1 MGRQLP
7 AGAGAP
13 AEREGFSLLD
23 GDPLFELE
31 RAARLVGGRHE
42 VLPRAAVLAAL
53 GWLPPVLLAAIA
65 GSPHGS
71 LVPLHTRFL
80 IAIPLLLW
88 AETVV
93 DLRVRAAVNHFTE
106 RGLVTPQD
114 LPRWKAVV
122 AEAQHLHRS
131 PQVAL
136 AIVLLAFG
144 VSAAGGI
151 VGHGHRSP
159 IHAPAVAAVA
169 AVAAVGGWV
178 TYLSLPLFRIV
189 VLQWLWRWGLWAFL
203 LFRASRL
210 HLRLDPAHP
219 DLTGGLGFLEQ
230 ATLAF
235 LSLPVAVGVVLG
247 GGLLVD
253 LGRASDRGD
262 ITREVAAFALVTIA
276 MTLGP
281 LACFSRKLLLCKQR
295 GQLDYG
301 QLASRHNRL
310 FADRWLENGGGD
322 PLGDPSIS
330 SLADLG
336 AAYEKI
342 ERMRPVP
349 IGRQS
354 LVAILAACLVPALPA
369 VLGHVP
375 LQDALKRIL
384 KTVLL

>member
-1 MGRQLP
+1 MMRRGIP

-13 AEREGFSLLD
+13 AGREGFSLLD

-42 VLPRAAVLAAL
+42 VLPRALALAAV
-53 GWLPPVLLAAIA
+53 GWLPPLVLTAIA
-65 GSPHGS
+65 GSAPGA

-80 IAIPLLLW
+80 IAIPVLLW

-93 DLRVRAAVNHFTE
+93 DLRVRAAVNHFAE
-106 RGLVTPQD
+106 RGIVTPPE
-114 LPRWKAVV
+114 LPRFQAIV
-122 AEAQHLHRS
+122 AEAQRLHRS
-131 PQVAL
+131 PRVAL

-144 VSAAGGI
+144 LSAVHGLF
-151 VGHGHRSP
+151 GHASHAP
-159 IHAPAVAAVA
+159 IHSPVIA
-169 AVAAVGGWV
+169 GWV
-178 TYLSLPLFRIV
+178 TTLSLPLFRIV

-203 LFRASRL
+203 LFRTSRL
-210 HLRLDPAHP
+210 DLRLEPTHP

-230 ATLAF
+230 AALAF
-235 LSLPVAVGVVLG
+235 LSLQVATGAVLG
-247 GGLLVD
+247 GGLLMD
-253 LGRASDRGD
+253 LGRVSDRAD
-262 ITREVAAFALVTIA
+262 ITQEVAAFALVTIV

-295 GQLDYG
+295 GQRDYG

-310 FADRWLENGGGD
+310 FADRWMGDAGGD

-336 AAYEKI
+336 SSYEKI
-342 ERMRPVP
+342 ERMRLVP
-349 IGRQS
+349 MGRQA
-354 LVAILAACLVPALPA
+354 LVAILAVCLIPAVPA